1 MCAAA
6 TQLGWQT
13 SAFGR
18 AVERLLLT
26 YGSNVVEQ
34 QTQLK
39 RIADIAIELYALSA
53 VLSRATRSGP
63 NGRASAQCARE
74 RLC

>member
-1 MCAAA
+1 MGPFP
-6 TQLGWQT
+6 QLGWQT

-53 VLSRATRSGP
+53 VLSRATRYGP
-63 NGRASAQCARE
+63 MVRQARM
-74 RLC
+74 RSIPC